1 MPHAGWTEPI
11 VHWRVKVFA
20 LLVFFVFMAASL
32 IGLGWYPMPHC
43 DEANHAAVSY
53 SFFHHGRFTL
63 DYLDDL
69 GAYGKNFASQGRL
82 YHTTKGLLLEV
93 FGYTL
98 FAGRLYSWLGG
109 LLAAL
114 FVYLTGRRLYNEPA
128 GLLGALVLAASGNAF
143 YASHVGREETWVVA
157 SGMGILYYYLV
168 IRDAPTRLRYTFLGL
183 LTALTVGIHPN
194 TVWYSLPVGV
204 LALTGNVRTSKGRV
218 YILFLALG
226 SVMGAA
232 LVIAMQLLPDPAAAL
247 DNLRFEAAGNY
258 LLTGGLWQRV
268 LDQLAFMRGYYL
280 TNLNGSAALATAYF
294 ALGVIYAVWRRT
306 SSDRLLLA
314 VWSISFLSFTLLL
327 SHKSPF
333 YGVTWE
339 PLLAVLAGAA
349 LVRLPIDLPDW
360 TRPLGVARLAV
371 LLAAP
376 LLLLGLAAQVW
387 LTAKFSPRDF
397 NRYLA
402 EVSAQIPP
410 HVHVMADPAL
420 WFAFQGRL
428 AFTAD
433 TYLDYCR
440 AGGMCSDL
448 TAQEA
453 ARLVKA
459 LGIDYVVEDGAA
471 GCAASTTPTSQAWA
485 DYLAEACT
493 RVGTVQDRWFG
504 ADGQLAQGRETHIYD
519 CTVP

>member
-1 MPHAGWTEPI
+1 MPHADQTEPI
-11 VHWRVKVFA
+11 VRWGVRAFAVLA
-20 LLVFFVFMAASL
+20 LLVFAAVSL

-53 SFFHHGRFTL
+53 SFFHRGRFTL
-63 DYLDDL
+63 DYLDGL
-69 GAYGKNFASQGRL
+69 GAYSENFASQGRL
-82 YHTTKGLLLEV
+82 YHVTKGLLLEV

-114 FVYLTGRRLYNEPA
+114 FVYLIGRWLYNEPA
-128 GLLGALVLAASGNAF
+128 GLFGALVLAASGNAF
-143 YASHVGREETWVVA
+143 YASHVGREETWVAA

-183 LTALTVGIHPN
+183 LTALAVGIHPN
-194 TVWYSLPVGV
+194 TVWYSLPVGL
-204 LALTGNVRTSKGRV
+204 LALTGNVRMSKGRT
-218 YILFLALG
+218 YILLLTLG
-226 SVMGAA
+226 GIAGAA

-247 DNLRFEAAGNY
+247 NNLRFEAAGNY
-258 LLTGGLWQRV
+258 LLAGGLWQRV
-268 LDQLAFMRGYYL
+268 LDQLAFMKGYYL
-280 TNLNGSAALATAYF
+280 TNLNGSAALVTAYF
-294 ALGVIYAVWRRT
+294 ALGMVYAACRRT

-314 VWSISFLSFTLLL
+314 VWGLSLLGFTFLL

-333 YGVTWE
+333 YGVIWE

-349 LVRLPIDLPDW
+349 LVRLAADLPGW
-360 TRPLGVARLAV
+360 MRPLSPARLAV

-402 EVSAQIPP
+402 EVSAQVPP
-410 HVHVMADPAL
+410 HVHVMADPVL
-420 WFAFQGRL
+420 WFAFQGRP

-440 AGGMCSDL
+440 AGGVCSDL
-448 TAQEA
+448 TTQEA
-453 ARLVKA
+453 ARLAKA
-459 LGIDYVVEDGAA
+459 LGIEYVVEDGAA

-493 RVGTVQDRWFG
+493 QVGTVQDRWFG
-504 ADGQLAQGRETHIYD
+504 ADGQLAQGRETRIYD
-519 CTVP
+519 CTAP